1 MKHAVLDSSIA
12 HGSCARVCAALP
24 LYLVIYAPRRG
35 ILEVWHMRHGSR
47 VGILDVGVDGYAL
60 TTTTNRVIISLL
72 KRCSFSCGRVDDYWH
87 PRVRWA
93 RPP

>member
-1 MKHAVLDSSIA
+1 MKHTVLEHRSWFV
-12 HGSCARVCAALP
+12 RVCAALP

-60 TTTTNRVIISLL
+60 RPHCYFNSVVLL
-72 KRCSFSCGRVDDYWH
+72 L
-87 PRVRWA
+87 
-93 RPP
+93 